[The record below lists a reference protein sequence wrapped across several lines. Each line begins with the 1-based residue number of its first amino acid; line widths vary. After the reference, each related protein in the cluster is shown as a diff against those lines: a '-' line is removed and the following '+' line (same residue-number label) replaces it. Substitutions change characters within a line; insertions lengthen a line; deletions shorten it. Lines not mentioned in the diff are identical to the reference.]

1 MTALPEVRRRRTGL
15 MVAANLLA
23 VVALGGMAYAGVTAL
38 RNYEGATKVSVDST
52 KLPVTP
58 TAMLA
63 TVDGDDRL
71 TTVTV
76 LVLAPGTQIGGS
88 IVSVPVSSDSTA
100 GGADVRVPLTQV
112 YAEGGVD
119 ALSQAVESV
128 LSVTLDR
135 SSVVGSDELEVL
147 LQPVAPIAVEL
158 PADVIGAES
167 DTDPLFEA
175 GAVNLTAAEAA
186 AVFTATSDTQT
197 DADRR
202 GNIQALWG
210 GVAASVGAGR
220 TSPAAAPPLAA
231 TATVPELIERLF
243 AAPVQARGL
252 PANPV
257 PADELPEGVDV
268 DELDRA
274 EAVFVLASVASAS
287 MSAPSPGLV
296 FRIEAPPGSEER
308 VKVAVAA
315 VLYLGGNVQS
325 VTLGGA
331 TFPETRI
338 LVADESLTEEAE
350 SNNAYFGTTVTRLAD
365 PPIEGIDVIL
375 QLGTEFLDGQGD
387 ALPSTTSTTEPT

>member
-23 VVALGGMAYAGVTAL
+23 LALLGGMTYAGVTAL
-38 RNYEGATKVSVDST
+38 RNYEGATKVSVEST

-63 TVDGDDRL
+63 TVDAENAL

-76 LVLAPGTQIGGS
+76 LVLAPGTQVGGS
-88 IVSVPVSSDSTA
+88 IVSVPASSDATA
-100 GGADVRVPLTQV
+100 GGADVRVPLTQI
-112 YAEGGVD
+112 YAEGGID
-119 ALSQAVESV
+119 ALAQAVESV

-135 SSVVGSDELEVL
+135 SSVVAPDELEAL
-147 LQPVAPIAVEL
+147 LQPVSPIAVDL
-158 PADVIGAES
+158 PADVVGA
-167 DTDPLFEA
+167 DADPLFEA
-175 GAVNLTAAEAA
+175 GPANLTAAEAA
-186 AVFTATSDTQT
+186 QVFTAVSDTQT
-197 DADRR
+197 DAERR
-202 GNIQALWG
+202 GNVQALWG
-210 GVAASVGAGR
+210 GVASSVGAGR
-220 TSPAAAPPLAA
+220 TSPEAAPPLAD
-231 TATVPELIERLF
+231 TAEMPEFIERLF
-243 AAPVQARGL
+243 AGPVQARGL

-257 PADELPEGVDV
+257 PADEVPEGVDV

-274 EAVFVLASVASAS
+274 EAIFVLASVASAS

-296 FRIEAPPGSEER
+296 VRIEAPPGTEER

-325 VTLGGA
+325 VTLGGE